1 MSGVPLKEY
10 SLIALRTLR
19 SHLPASIPL
28 IGCGGICT
36 GADALEYAKAGASL
50 VQVYTGFG
58 YDGAGACR
66 RIKDQLVDAL
76 EKESTTWG
84 EVVKRAVN
92 ELSAKPSEQK
102 GKSVKVTPDEGSVK
116 QLIEEAEELKNLLE
130 RLGEKMGDG
139 PVEAAMLSAAS

>member
-1 MSGVPLKEY
+1 M
-10 SLIALRTLR
+10 
-19 SHLPASIPL
+19 
-28 IGCGGICT
+28 
-36 GADALEYAKAGASL
+36 
-50 VQVYTGFG
+50 
-58 YDGAGACR
+58 
-66 RIKDQLVDAL
+66 DAL

-139 PVEAAMLSAAS
+139 PVEAVMLSAAS